1 MQIIYEDDS
10 ILVVAKPAGQIVNRA
25 ETTKG
30 EVTLQ
35 EDLEEYFGIKKPEE
49 GIGGR
54 AGIVHRLDKD
64 TSGVLVVAKIKEAFA
79 DLQAQ
84 FKKREVE
91 KEYLALVHGK
101 VKEEGKIDAPIAR
114 HPKDRMWFAVVP
126 GGRKAVTE
134 YKVISYQLLAISGEV
149 FSYLRVKPLTG
160 RTHQIRVHFKHIDH
174 PIAADPLYLSRKQ
187 LKEDRQWCPRI
198 FLHAESLGFK
208 HPKTGAWVRLEAEL
222 PQNLQKA
229 LSALAPLS
237 Q

>member
-101 VKEEGKIDAPIAR
+101 VKEEGRIDAPIAR
-114 HPKDRMWFAVVP
+114 HPKDRMRFAVVP

-134 YKVISYQLLAISGEV
+134 YKVISYQLLAISGEA

-174 PIAADPLYLSRKQ
+174 PIVADPLYLSRKQ